1 MSAVETLEGE
11 AVAVG
16 TVFCIARN
24 HFAHA
29 IELGN
34 APPSEPLVF
43 LKSSHALRP
52 LRAGAVAFPDETFH
66 FEAELVLLIGRPLAL
81 GDAPGWSA
89 VRGVSLGI
97 DLTRRGVQDELKA
110 RGLPWTTAKSF
121 TGSAPVGPF
130 LDLGSFPDPERIAFS
145 FDLEGVRRQ
154 QGRADQ
160 MTFSVPALL
169 SWLLRFTALGP
180 GDLIFTGTPAG
191 VGDIRVG
198 QRFVLRFDD
207 LGLELP
213 GAL

>member
-1 MSAVETLEGE
+1 MSVVETLEGE
-11 AVAVG
+11 VVSAG

-29 IELGN
+29 VELGN
-34 APPSEPLVF
+34 PPPSEPLVF
-43 LKSSHALRP
+43 LKSRHALRP
-52 LRAGAVAFPDETFH
+52 LRSGAVAFPDETFH
-66 FEAELVLLIGRPLAL
+66 HEAELVLLIGRELAL
-81 GDAPGWSA
+81 GDSPGWSA
-89 VRGVSLGI
+89 VRGLSLGI

-121 TGSAPVGPF
+121 LGAAPVGPF
-130 LDLGSFPDPERIAFS
+130 LELSSFPDPDRISFS

-154 QGRADQ
+154 EGRCDQ
-160 MTFSVPALL
+160 MSFGVPELLRWLL
-169 SWLLRFTALGP
+169 SFTPLGP

-213 GAL
+213 GTL